1 MGIQINGITDDI
13 SATDGGLTI
22 SDLEIN
28 QSGISTFN
36 AGLNVGTGS
45 SIFSP
50 ATNTLTFGTNS
61 NERFRIKSDG
71 KVGIGTNNPSQKL
84 EVLGTSNLF
93 GNGGASVQWG
103 DTDYVGHLSFASDGA
118 IVRAASGKALIFH
131 TNHTNERLRIES
143 GGDIKLSNAD
153 SIIHTSADTS
163 RLRLFGGS
171 SNSVNNGA
179 ALTLH
184 GVNHSGGNYAD
195 LAAGTSGHIQF
206 RTGTSER
213 LRIGSNGYVNIGTGT
228 AEEKL
233 TIRDTTQHCLVRII
247 SGNGSGQNAGIDFGD
262 ADDSDVGNIRYYH
275 DSDYMRFNVNGAER
289 LRINNNGHLGLNVT
303 PGSWDNTFKTLEG
316 GGNSKHGEL
325 FFQANGDW
333 TTALGCNLYF
343 NSGWK
348 YRHAGAANWL
358 EMKEDRTTFY
368 MADSGSAD
376 SAITWLERLRIQ
388 SAGYITMPYQIAF
401 FAYCSIGNHDLDIG
415 DKFQFNAIPSSGKVA
430 VNSNHTTFGGT
441 NVFNTSTNTFTA
453 PVNGLYS
460 FTVTAYY
467 RRTGDPLGP
476 LVPRVNNSEVSNGN
490 NNVMF
495 FGNSDVTDGT
505 TLSGTVILQLAAN
518 DAVTVHRRNHGTG
531 TLRFYGPH
539 SHFCGHLIG

>member
-13 SATDGGLTI
+13 SAIDGGLTI

-61 NERFRIKSDG
+61 NERLRIASNG
-71 KVGIGTNNPSQKL
+71 NVGIGTDNPSQKL

-131 TNHTNERLRIES
+131 TNHTNERLRIDSSGRIGLGIANPGDYFSSYNRVVMGRTNDTGGMTIVSAPTS
-143 GGDIKLSNAD
+143 GGYIVFAD
-153 SIIHTSADTS
+153 
-163 RLRLFGGS
+163 
-171 SNSVNNGA
+171 
-179 ALTLH
+179 
-184 GVNHSGGNYAD
+184 
-195 LAAGTSGHIQF
+195 GTSGNEAY
-206 RTGTSER
+206 R
-213 LRIGSNGYVNIGTGT
+213 
-228 AEEKL
+228 
-233 TIRDTTQHCLVRII
+233 
-247 SGNGSGQNAGIDFGD
+247 GQIA
-262 ADDSDVGNIRYYH
+262 YYH
-275 DSDYMRFNVNGAER
+275 SQDSMMFGTDGGTER
-289 LRINNNGHLGLNVT
+289 LRINNKGHLGLNVT
-303 PGSWDNTFKTLEG
+303 PGSWDNTFKALEG
-316 GGNSKHGEL
+316 GGTSKHGEL

-368 MADSGSAD
+368 MANSGSAD
-376 SAITWLERLRIQ
+376 SAISWLERFRIH
-388 SAGYITMPYQIAF
+388 STGYITKPYQVAF
-401 FAYCSIGNHDLDIG
+401 FAHCNIGNHDLGGG
-415 DKFQFNAIPSSGKVA
+415 DKFQFNVLTSSGKAA
-430 VNSNHTTFGGT
+430 VDSTHHTFGGT
-441 NVFNTSTNTFTA
+441 AVFNTSTNTFTA
-453 PVNGLYS
+453 PVAGLYS

-467 RRTGDPLGP
+467 RRTGDPLTT
-476 LVPRVNNSEVSNGN
+476 LVPRVNNTEVHNGN
-490 NNVMF
+490 NTVFF
-495 FGNSDVTDGT
+495 FGSNDITDGNT
-505 TLSGTVILQLAAN
+505 ASGTVYLQLAAN
-518 DAVTVHRRNHGTG
+518 DAVTVHRRSTQTG
-531 TLRFYGPH
+531 TARFYGPH